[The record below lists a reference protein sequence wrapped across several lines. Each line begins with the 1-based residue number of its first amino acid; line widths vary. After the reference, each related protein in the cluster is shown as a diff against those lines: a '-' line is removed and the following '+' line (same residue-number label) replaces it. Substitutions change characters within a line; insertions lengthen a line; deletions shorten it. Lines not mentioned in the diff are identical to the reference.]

1 MEALPTRP
9 RAPSRGGFSRGL
21 GLRVVSLL
29 SILAAWL
36 LLSRLM
42 GPTVVP
48 GPLETVQFA
57 IKEHQSGQ
65 LWFHIGMT
73 LWRVLLA
80 FSITMVLGT
89 VIGVL
94 SGASKTLD
102 RLLEAWVVT
111 GLAVPRILPVVVAYL
126 LIGLNDTAAI
136 VALVVILVPQVVVQ
150 MREAIRAIDPKL
162 IEMARALH
170 RPKVQIWRQVILPQ
184 LAPYLLGT
192 ARGTLSLSWKMVVFA
207 ELLGRTSGVGYQI
220 NFYFQ
225 MFEMRGILAY
235 GLAMTLVLAT
245 VDLAMLYLSERA
257 FRWRRSVEQV
267 I

>member
-1 MEALPTRP
+1 MESLPTQP
-9 RAPSRGGFSRGL
+9 RAPTRARFSRGL
-21 GLRVVSLL
+21 GLRLVSLL
-29 SILAAWL
+29 SIFAVWL
-36 LLSRLM
+36 LLSWGM
-42 GPTVVP
+42 GPKVVP
-48 GPLETVQFA
+48 GPVETFLFLV
-57 IKEHQSGQ
+57 KEHLSGQ

-73 LWRVLLA
+73 LWRVLVA
-80 FSITMVLGT
+80 FSITLALGT
-89 VIGVL
+89 AIGVMI
-94 SGASKTLD
+94 GASQALD
-102 RLLEAWVVT
+102 QLLQAWVVT

-150 MREAIRAIDPKL
+150 MREAIRATDPKL
-162 IEMARALH
+162 LEMARALH
-170 RPKVQIWRQVILPQ
+170 RPKVKIWQQVILPQ

-192 ARGTLSLSWKMVVFA
+192 ARGTLSLSWKMVVIA
-207 ELLGRTSGVGYQI
+207 ELLGRTNGVGYQI

-257 FRWRRSVEQV
+257 FRWRRPVEQV